1 MQLQSS
7 DLGPAVFGYP
17 QKSEESA
24 STRDLSREDL
34 VKLMVDDEL
43 TLNGLLPLR
52 LYDARLTG
60 KNDFER
66 NTEVIEET
74 QIDFNLLARSKKS

>member
-1 MQLQSS
+1 MQPESS

-17 QKSEESA
+17 LRSEDSA
-24 STRDLSREDL
+24 VPRDLSREVL

-52 LYDARLTG
+52 LYDPR
-60 KNDFER
+60 
-66 NTEVIEET
+66 
-74 QIDFNLLARSKKS
+74 

>member
-1 MQLQSS
+1 M
-7 DLGPAVFGYP
+7 
-17 QKSEESA
+17 
-24 STRDLSREDL
+24 
-34 VKLMVDDEL
+34 KLMVDDEL

-60 KNDFER
+60 KNDVER

-74 QIDFNLLARSKKS
+74 HIDFNLLARSKKS